1 MHVHFIGI
9 VTLAMW
15 VKLDNLIQ
23 DRRHDLSEAIT
34 VKREVSDLLGGQEGG
49 RVKGHR
55 MVGHDVSVFL

>member
-1 MHVHFIGI
+1 
-9 VTLAMW
+9 MW